1 MSKDKIRKLE
11 QDIQMNQKIIYKLD
25 TKVKSLSFTNQKKQ
39 KELAQLKANHRKSV
53 L

>member
-25 TKVKSLSFTNQKKQ
+25 TKVKSLAFTNQKKQ
-39 KELAQLKANHRKSV
+39 KELSHLKSQQRKSI